1 MATRRVAYSQETQI
15 AAAAIKALRSLGA
28 ECIRHQAG
36 KRKAAGGGWVI
47 GATKGTPDWQVVW
60 PYMFL
65 EFKDL
70 SALSDAQRQWHAWA
84 KRCGIPVYVAKSV
97 GDAVRAFQAEKRKL
111 IYFERLVI
119 EEPKR
124 RKAVAV

>member
-1 MATRRVAYSQETQI
+1 MAIRRVSYSQETDI

-36 KRKAAGGGWVI
+36 KRKAGNGWVN
-47 GATKGTPDWQVVW
+47 GATKGTPDWQVIW

-70 SALSDAQRQWHAWA
+70 STLSHAQQQWHAWA
-84 KRCGIPVYVAKSV
+84 KRCGIPVYVAKSI
-97 GDAVRAFQAEKRKL
+97 GDAVKAFQAEKRKL
-111 IYFERLVI
+111 VYFERLVI
-119 EEPKR
+119 EERETKGKR
-124 RKAVAV
+124 K

>member
-1 MATRRVAYSQETQI
+1 MATRRVSYSQETDI

-36 KRKAAGGGWVI
+36 KRKAGNGWFN

-60 PYMFL
+60 PYFFI

-70 SALSDAQRQWHAWA
+70 EKLNPYQIAWHAWA

-97 GDAVRAFQAEKRKL
+97 GDAVKAFQAEKRKL
-111 IYFERLVI
+111 VYFERLVI
-119 EEPKR
+119 EERKPKGR
-124 RKAVAV
+124 RQ